1 MDHSSGGGSDPL
13 DMLSELRDD
22 KAFARH
28 IREAH
33 SLWNQHRNVATASVL
48 ENLIDE
54 AERRTWF
61 LYEASRRGDPTG
73 HSAPALRAGQ
83 RGSRS
88 VAAHSIM
95 DTRRDQM
102 FPVLEPAEIK
112 RL

>member
-1 MDHSSGGGSDPL
+1 VDPL

-22 KAFARH
+22 NKAFAGH

-33 SLWNQHRNVATASVL
+33 NLWNQHRNVATASVL

-73 HSAPALRAGQ
+73 H
-83 RGSRS
+83 
-88 VAAHSIM
+88 
-95 DTRRDQM
+95 
-102 FPVLEPAEIK
+102 
-112 RL
+112 